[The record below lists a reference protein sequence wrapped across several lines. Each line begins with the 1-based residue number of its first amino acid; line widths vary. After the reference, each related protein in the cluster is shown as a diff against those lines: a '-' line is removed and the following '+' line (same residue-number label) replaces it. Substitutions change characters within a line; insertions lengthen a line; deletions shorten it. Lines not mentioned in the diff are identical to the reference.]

1 VDETKYRTRK
11 IDLFIILS
19 RKKKQANAEGTIHNV
34 SQTNCIMTITENMRK
49 SRKDESEHKIL
60 LDKVGYYLS
69 EDDDQGRR
77 AKCFISN
84 NHGLVQ

>member
-1 VDETKYRTRK
+1 
-11 IDLFIILS
+11 
-19 RKKKQANAEGTIHNV
+19 
-34 SQTNCIMTITENMRK
+34 MTITENMRK